1 MTAGVRSSASRAAG
15 RLQPA
20 RAGRTAA
27 PAAAGFTLVEVL
39 LATVLL
45 AAGLALAFA
54 TLSAATVAATRGE
67 AMAQRSETMRAV
79 EGFIRGRLTAAR
91 PVSFELDQDTM
102 LPSRFVGEPDRM
114 RFVADLPDYLGRGG
128 PYLHDFRVAQ
138 DGDEVRLLVSLDIV
152 VAGLTVTEPQPRD
165 PELLASGLGSAAFR
179 YKGLDADGNLSEW
192 RDRWTTIEQL
202 PLMVEVTLTDAD
214 GRVWPPL
221 VVAPRLAGGIAGGR
235 SEF

>member
-1 MTAGVRSSASRAAG
+1 MTAPANASRSAG
-15 RLQPA
+15 RLRQA
-20 RAGRTAA
+20 RSARTAVR
-27 PAAAGFTLVEVL
+27 AAAGFTLVEVL

-54 TLSAATVAATRGE
+54 TLSAATVSATRGE

-91 PVSFELDQDTM
+91 PVSFELDQGTM
-102 LPSRFVGEPDRM
+102 LPSRFVGESDRM

-128 PYLHDFRVAQ
+128 PYLHDFRVVE
-138 DGDEVRLLVSLDIV
+138 DGGEVRLVVSLDIV
-152 VAGLTVTEPQPRD
+152 VAGQTVTEPEPRA
-165 PELLASGLGSAAFR
+165 PESLASGLRSAAFR
-179 YKGLDADGNLSEW
+179 YRGLDADGKLSQW

-214 GRVWPPL
+214 GRAWPPL
-221 VVAPRLAGGIAGGR
+221 VVAPRLAGGVAGGR
-235 SEF
+235 SDF

>member
-1 MTAGVRSSASRAAG
+1 MRSAPD
-15 RLQPA
+15 PA
-20 RAGRTAA
+20 R
-27 PAAAGFTLVEVL
+27 AAAGFTLVEVL

-54 TLSAATVAATRGE
+54 TLSAASVSATRGE

-79 EGFIRGRLTAAR
+79 QGFLRGRLTAAR

-102 LPSRFVGEPDRM
+102 LPSRFAGESDRM

-128 PYLHDFRVAQ
+128 PYLHDFRVVD
-138 DGDEVRLLVSLDIV
+138 DGDGVRLVVSLDIV
-152 VAGLTVTEPQPRD
+152 VAGQSIAEPEPRE
-165 PELLASGLGSAAFR
+165 PELLATELRSAAFR
-179 YKGLDADGNLSEW
+179 YRGLDADGKLGEW
-192 RDRWTTIEQL
+192 RDRWTTVEQL
-202 PLMVEVTLTDAD
+202 PLMVEVTMTDAH

-221 VVAPRLAGGIAGGR
+221 VVAPRMAGGTVGGR